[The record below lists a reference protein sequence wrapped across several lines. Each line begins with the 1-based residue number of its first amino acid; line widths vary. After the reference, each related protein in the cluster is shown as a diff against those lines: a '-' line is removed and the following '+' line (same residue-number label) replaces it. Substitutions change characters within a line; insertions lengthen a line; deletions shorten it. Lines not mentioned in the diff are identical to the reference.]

1 MTTFTTFTGPSTA
14 TGPDHLENDVGKR
27 GNGEGSIYQLKN
39 GLWRADLTLGFD
51 PDTGRQRRKTRT
63 AKTRKD
69 AARILDEMKVMYT
82 GLTPDSGSETLT
94 DYLEAWLRTKA
105 TMVRPRTIESYESTL
120 RRHVVP
126 TLGKLPL
133 VEVETYAIQ
142 RVLDH
147 VAERSGNR
155 TSNYVRTVLNS
166 AMQQA
171 LKWRRITR
179 NPVFGTTKK
188 RENPRERT
196 IWTPDEVRQFLSA
209 AEEHRLF
216 ALFYTAL
223 TTGLRKGEL
232 LGLKWEDIQD
242 GAVHVVRTVS
252 TRSGRVVESEPKSR
266 SSRRVV
272 TIDPKT
278 VEILSRHRE
287 AQGRELAVLD
297 IKVVPT
303 RVFTNELGETLDGS
317 NVSKVWH
324 RLQKEAGVPRARLH
338 DARHMH
344 MSMLI
349 GHGVD
354 VRTIADR
361 AGHADPVLTL
371 RQYSHALEARRR
383 QAAIPLGVLLGCDD
397 SEDSV

>member
-1 MTTFTTFTGPSTA
+1 MEG
-14 TGPDHLENDVGKR
+14 EMGKR
-27 GNGEGSIYQLKN
+27 GNGEGSIHQLKN
-39 GLWRADLTLGFD
+39 GRWRADLTLGFD
-51 PDTGRQRRKTRT
+51 PDTGRQRRRTKT
-63 AKTRKD
+63 AATRKE
-69 AARILDEMKVMYT
+69 AARLLDEMKILYA
-82 GLTPDSGSETLT
+82 GLAPNSGSQTLA

-105 TMVRPRTIESYESTL
+105 TTVRPSTIESYEATL
-120 RRHVVP
+120 LRHVVP

-142 RVLDH
+142 RVLDD
-147 VAERSGNR
+147 VAARSGNR

-188 RENPRERT
+188 AENLQERT
-196 IWTPDEVRQFLSA
+196 IWTPDEVRSFLA
-209 AEEHRLF
+209 AAHEHRLY

-223 TTGLRKGEL
+223 ATGLRKGEL
-232 LGLKWEDIQD
+232 LGLKWDDVYD

-252 TRSGRVVESEPKSR
+252 TRHGRPIESEPKSR
-266 SSRRVV
+266 SSRRIV
-272 TIDPKT
+272 TIDATT
-278 VEILSRHRE
+278 VEVLELHRE
-287 AQGRELAVLD
+287 RQRSEIAVLD
-297 IKVVPT
+297 MKLVPA

-324 RLQKEAGVPRARLH
+324 RLQNMAGVRRARLH

-344 MSMLI
+344 LTLLI
-349 GHGVD
+349 AKGID
-354 VRTIADR
+354 VRTVADR

-371 RQYSHALEARRR
+371 RQYSHALEARRL
-383 QAAIPLGVLLGCDD
+383 QAAIPLDELLG
-397 SEDSV
+397 S